1 MILQYTLIDMLY
13 DVDDEIENEL
23 ITNTEVK
30 ISESNLELSHFLLS
44 EDWCNEWFPQITINF
59 EINKVRS

>member
-1 MILQYTLIDMLY
+1 MLY

-30 ISESNLELSHFLLS
+30 ISESNLELSHFLSS

-59 EINKVRS
+59 EIKKVRS